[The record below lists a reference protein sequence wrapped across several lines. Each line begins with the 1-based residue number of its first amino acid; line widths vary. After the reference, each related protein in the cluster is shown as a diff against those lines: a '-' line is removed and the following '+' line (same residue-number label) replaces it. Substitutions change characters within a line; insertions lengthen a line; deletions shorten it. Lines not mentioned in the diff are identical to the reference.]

1 MDEAMT
7 KPRLLE
13 TLLAR
18 RAAWDATLARVP
30 PERMTEPGVAG
41 PWSVKDIITHL
52 TYYER
57 WIADRLHEALRGEVY
72 RPGELDRL
80 PFDER
85 NDRIYQQRR
94 AQPLAEALTESHA
107 AFERLVAGV
116 EAHTEAYL
124 VEPQQFEGAPAP
136 VIIWQFLRSEVYDH
150 YGRHAPAIVAWLAA
164 PDRGQEGAPY
174 GALGGAAAP

>member
-7 KPRLLE
+7 KPKLLA

-18 RAAWDATLARVP
+18 RAAWDATVARVP
-30 PERMTEPGVAG
+30 AARMTEPGVAG

-57 WIADRLHEALRGEVY
+57 WVADRLHEALRGETY
-72 RPGELDRL
+72 QAGELDRL

-85 NDRIYQQRR
+85 NSRIFQQRR
-94 AQPLAEALTESHA
+94 DLPLAEALGESHA
-107 AFERLVAGV
+107 AFERLVAAV
-116 EAHTEAYL
+116 EAHAESYL
-124 VEPQQFEGAPAP
+124 IEPQQIPGAPQP

-150 YGRHAPAIVAWLAA
+150 YGQHAPAIMEWLAA
-164 PDRGQEGAPY
+164 SPERDHEAALPDGPETAP
-174 GALGGAAAP
+174 